1 MSDLEKHLELE
12 RLFGMDFVPT
22 GESPPPSDDFAAFRE
37 SVLQCT
43 NCGLCKTRSRVV
55 FGVGSL
61 ASPVV
66 LVGEGPG
73 EEEDRQGIPFV
84 GRAGQLLTRTME
96 KTGVKRDQVYIANI
110 VKCRPPNNRVP
121 LPEEVRAC
129 MPHLLKQIQYIK
141 PKVVVALGAT
151 AARALLNNPK
161 IAIMSQRGKYVDFN
175 GMKVF
180 LTVHPSYCLRNPAD
194 AYMLEDDLRKV
205 FKDVGLIS

>member
-1 MSDLEKHLELE
+1 MNDLRKYLELE
-12 RLFGMDFVPT
+12 RLFGIDFVPKSQAAS
-22 GESPPPSDDFAAFRE
+22 GEFEAFRE
-37 SVLQCT
+37 AVLKCT
-43 NCGLCKTRSRVV
+43 SCGLCKGRSKVV
-55 FGVGSL
+55 FGVGDPH
-61 ASPVV
+61 SPVV

-96 KTGVKRDQVYIANI
+96 KVGVKRDRVYIANI
-110 VKCRPPNNRVP
+110 VKCRPPGNRVP

-129 MPHLLKQIQYIK
+129 MPFLLKQIQYIK

-161 IAIMSQRGKYVDFN
+161 IAIMSQRGKYVEFN
-175 GMKVF
+175 EMKVF

-194 AYMLEDDLRKV
+194 TYMLEDDLRKV
-205 FKDVGLIS
+205 FKDVGLLS